1 MVANVTSRRVE
12 VEDEPPA
19 GVIRWL
25 ISCDESGIGGSPY
38 YGFGTLWMGWQRR
51 GNFSAL
57 IRRLRAEHNY
67 EHEIKW
73 TKVSDANLGFYKA
86 LVEEF
91 FKSSYLFFHCL
102 VVCNADVDL
111 EQHGRDRDL
120 ARRKH
125 FTMLLTDK
133 IRRCLR
139 AYPKRKQTFR
149 IWVDPIH
156 SRYAKADE
164 AVDPNTIIYSLVKVG
179 RFEHLEAI
187 RQTGRL
193 RMQRL
198 AFYRDIEDP
207 ARRDRDDGLTV
218 LYQPDQV
225 TLTFG
230 GHVIDGFAGPIKV
243 SRDQDANHHIFCMYA
258 LTSRRLA
265 AILDAG
271 APAVD
276 PENLK
281 FGDHA
286 LLITNVGAFI
296 ERMLA
301 AAKRSGVQRLWAG
314 LVEYIDTETY
324 HGVVGPFRK
333 AAKYAT
339 ESEWR
344 MVVPP
349 SASDTFWFDCGQS
362 LEDISVLALVAALN
376 SQLRLSVSPGG
387 PS

>member
-149 IWVDPIH
+149 IWVDPLPV
-156 SRYAKADE
+156 RQ
-164 AVDPNTIIYSLVKVG
+164 G
-179 RFEHLEAI
+179 RRGRRPEH
-187 RQTGRL
+187 
-193 RMQRL
+193 
-198 AFYRDIEDP
+198 
-207 ARRDRDDGLTV
+207 
-218 LYQPDQV
+218 
-225 TLTFG
+225 
-230 GHVIDGFAGPIKV
+230 
-243 SRDQDANHHIFCMYA
+243 
-258 LTSRRLA
+258 
-265 AILDAG
+265 
-271 APAVD
+271 
-276 PENLK
+276 
-281 FGDHA
+281 DH
-286 LLITNVGAFI
+286 LLI
-296 ERMLA
+296 
-301 AAKRSGVQRLWAG
+301 
-314 LVEYIDTETY
+314 
-324 HGVVGPFRK
+324 
-333 AAKYAT
+333 
-339 ESEWR
+339 
-344 MVVPP
+344 
-349 SASDTFWFDCGQS
+349 GQGR
-362 LEDISVLALVAALN
+362 AL
-376 SQLRLSVSPGG
+376 
-387 PS
+387 